1 MKFLPALATGI
12 IIVIFI
18 LGTVF
23 LKNIV
28 KKPQSQENKDSEVVR
43 TDEEKKSLP
52 IFVEA
57 LRNRDY
63 PGSEIKIE
71 GTLTPGTNY
80 RRYLASYTSDG
91 LKIFGL
97 YTVPFTPA
105 PKSGWPAIVFI
116 HGYLDPASYTP
127 TARYV
132 AYQDGFAR
140 NGFVTFK
147 PDLRGHGQS
156 EGKPA
161 NASFN
166 EGYIV
171 DTLNLISSFKLT
183 KSINPKAIGL
193 WGHSMGGGISLHS
206 LVVSQ
211 DIKAAVIWAG
221 VVGNY
226 EHLLERYRKRSS
238 WLESQSES
246 SLARSLY
253 ENYGSPSANP
263 KFWNQIDP
271 YAYLSSITAPVQLH
285 HGALDDS
292 VPLEFSVH
300 LADALKTAGKTV
312 ELYEYPRSDHNIT
325 QDFSLAMERS
335 ISFFKR
341 YLQ

>member
-1 MKFLPALATGI
+1 MKLLTAIATGL
-12 IIVIFI
+12 IIVLFI

-23 LKNIV
+23 LKNVIPKPEPTKNTPSEIV
-28 KKPQSQENKDSEVVR
+28 EPEAQNIN
-43 TDEEKKSLP
+43 LP
-52 IFVEA
+52 IFVES
-57 LRNRDY
+57 LRTRNY

-71 GTLTPGTNY
+71 ETLTSGTNY
-80 RRYLASYTSDG
+80 HRYIASYTSDG

-97 YTVPFTPA
+97 YTVPFATP
-105 PKSGWPAIVFI
+105 PENGWPAIVFV

-132 AYQDGFAR
+132 AYQDSFAR
-140 NGFVTFK
+140 NGFITFK

-156 EGKPA
+156 EGEPA

-171 DTLNLISSFKLT
+171 DTLNLISAFKLT
-183 KSINPKAIGL
+183 KLINPQAIGI
-193 WGHSMGGGISLHS
+193 WGHSMGGGIALHD

-238 WLESQSES
+238 WLKSQSES

-253 ENYGSPSANP
+253 DNYGSPSANP
-263 KFWNQIDP
+263 KFWNKIDP
-271 YAYLSSITAPVQLH
+271 YAHLSSVTAPVQLH
-285 HGALDDS
+285 HGTLDDS

-300 LADALKTAGKTV
+300 FADALKAAGKTV
-312 ELYEYPRSDHNIT
+312 ELYEYPRSDHNLA
-325 QDFSLAMERS
+325 QDFTLAMQRS
-335 ISFFKR
+335 VDFFKK
-341 YLQ
+341 YLR

>member
-1 MKFLPALATGI
+1 MKLLTFIAAGLIIFL
-12 IIVIFI
+12 FI
-18 LGTVF
+18 LSTVF
-23 LKNIV
+23 LKNII
-28 KKPQSQENKDSEVVR
+28 KSPESN
-43 TDEEKKSLP
+43 KKSAREVTNSEEQKVKLP

-57 LRNRDY
+57 LKSRDY

-71 GTLTPGTNY
+71 ETLTNGTNY
-80 RRYLASYTSDG
+80 HRYIASYTSDG

-97 YTVPFTPA
+97 YTVPIATP
-105 PKSGWPAIVFI
+105 PETGWPAIVFV

-132 AYQDGFAR
+132 AYQDSFAR
-140 NGFVTFK
+140 NGFITFK

-183 KSINPKAIGL
+183 KPINPKAIGI
-193 WGHSMGGGISLHS
+193 WGHSMGGGIALHN

-253 ENYGSPSANP
+253 EKYGSPSANP
-263 KFWNQIDP
+263 KFWNEIDP
-271 YAYLSSITAPVQLH
+271 YAHLSTVTAPVQLH

-300 LADALKTAGKTV
+300 FADALKAAGKTV
-312 ELYEYPRSDHNIT
+312 ELYEYPRSDHNLS
-325 QDFSLAMERS
+325 QDFTTAMQRS
-335 ISFFKR
+335 VDFFKK
-341 YLQ
+341 YLR